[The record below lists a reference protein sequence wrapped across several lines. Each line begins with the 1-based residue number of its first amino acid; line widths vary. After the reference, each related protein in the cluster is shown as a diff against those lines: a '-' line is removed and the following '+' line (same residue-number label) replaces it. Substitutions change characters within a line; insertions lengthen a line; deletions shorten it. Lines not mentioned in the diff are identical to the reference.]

1 MDEEIRTE
9 LLDLTGHVRNYL
21 KYMSD
26 LGVERLPVVHR
37 PARKDSIPEIISQP
51 ARSAIPDGPET
62 LEEIRLDLGDCTRC
76 PLCRSRRHIV
86 FGEGPADARLMFVG
100 QGPADDDDAA
110 GKPFMGAPGQL
121 LTDIIVKGMK
131 RRREDCYLAGI
142 VKCRPPDDRVPA
154 PVEAKT
160 CLPFLDRQIRSIQ
173 PAAIVAFGR
182 VTAQYLLDTDAPWSQ
197 LRGKFHDRRGIP
209 VMPTHNPGELI
220 RYPTLKRE
228 TWEDVKLLMA
238 LLDAK

>member
-9 LLDLTGHVRNYL
+9 LLDLAGQVRNYL
-21 KYMSD
+21 NYMSD
-26 LGVERLPVVHR
+26 LGVERLPIVQR
-37 PARKDSIPEIISQP
+37 PAPVDPIPKTTPQPTPPAIS
-51 ARSAIPDGPET
+51 DNPET

-76 PLCRSRRHIV
+76 PLCRSRSHIV
-86 FGEGPADARLMFVG
+86 FGEGPPDARLMFVG
-100 QGPADDDDAA
+100 QGPAGDEDAA
-110 GKPFMGAPGQL
+110 GHPFMGAPGQL

-142 VKCRPPDDRVPA
+142 VKCRPPADRVPE
-154 PVEAKT
+154 PIEAKT
-160 CLPFLDRQIRSIQ
+160 CLPFLDRQIRSIR

-182 VTAQYLLDTDAPWSQ
+182 ITARHLLDTDAPWSR

-209 VMPTHNPGELI
+209 VMPTHDPGDLLK
-220 RYPTLKRE
+220 YPTLKRE

-238 LLDAK
+238 LLDGK